1 VPPLADAYDR
11 ITATLTPHDRVHAI
25 ALRALLLSSTGRWP
39 ALREL
44 TPHVQAAAAA
54 NEDTPCMFNWR
65 SLLVCALGHAHLGEE
80 QEARRLEERG
90 RAEAVVAGPPER
102 EPALLRLT
110 LLRGDLEEAL
120 RILEHL
126 PPAGDAWGLDA
137 AAARLDALAALGDR
151 SRVEQEAASF
161 LDERSYTRPFAVRAL
176 GLVRRDEDLLAE
188 AISDFEAIGL
198 EWRADETRTLLPA

>member
-1 VPPLADAYDR
+1 MHGVGLR
-11 ITATLTPHDRVHAI
+11 TLI
-25 ALRALLLSSTGRWP
+25 ESSTGRWET
-39 ALREL
+39 LGEL
-44 TPHVQAAAAA
+44 TARAEGAAEA
-54 NEDTPCMFNWR
+54 NEDTPCQFNWR
-65 SLLVCALGHAHLGEE
+65 SLLVCALGLAQLGEE
-80 QEARRLEERG
+80 DEARRLETKA
-90 RAEAVVAGPPER
+90 RAAAVVAGPPER
-102 EPALLRLT
+102 EPALLRLA

-161 LDERSYTRPFAVRAL
+161 LDEQSYTRPFAVRAL
-176 GLVRRDEDLLAE
+176 GLVRRDEGLVAE

-198 EWRADETRTLLPA
+198 EWRADETRALLPA